1 MVFKYL
7 TVTFYDTN
15 GLWHSGITVY
25 LVNNKTVL
33 ILKSKTSWGTF
44 TIQAISTEVH
54 GSPGRNWHQYRFIF
68 DRLYTQS
75 IKSIQYIRLMMTIK
89 LINPELNDLLQT
101 ASLWDIVACGITLSH
116 RRIISDILPVRF
128 RQVILRGLNEFI
140 SSKSL
145 TDSRSNINR

>member
-1 MVFKYL
+1 MSKWFAEDHAPWFILMVFKYL

-54 GSPGRNWHQYRFIF
+54 GSPGRNWHQCRFIF

-75 IKSIQYIRLMMTIK
+75 IKSIQYIRFMITIK
-89 LINPELNDLLQT
+89 LTNPELNDLLQT
-101 ASLWDIVACGITLSH
+101 ASLWDMSH
-116 RRIISDILPVRF
+116 V
-128 RQVILRGLNEFI
+128 G
-140 SSKSL
+140 
-145 TDSRSNINR
+145 